1 MPSFHVRVR
10 RPLMPVV
17 LTAIL
22 VAGTFTLRAQSV
34 NVLLVRGDSLLDVGK
49 PQKAL
54 DVFDQAVKKE
64 STTNTLLS
72 RARAFEALNRMD
84 RFLLDVDKALKL
96 DSSSGEAHF
105 QRARY
110 ALRATDTPKA
120 EYHVTKAIELLK
132 SERARARAL
141 NIRGEVRAEDRRNV
155 DAIADFE
162 RAIEYGVEEVQ
173 PMRTLA
179 RLYDGEQR
187 HADALRVLERL
198 CDLEPSELGH
208 WSNRGYELTMLER
221 YDDALKA
228 LERALMYDKDEPVA
242 LSNRAYTY
250 VRMGRN
256 DEAWADVERSIKNF
270 PSNAHALR
278 TRAILRLRK
287 GEREKACQDL
297 SIARALA
304 DIPEVDQLWLE
315 QCGGVKPKR

>member
-1 MPSFHVRVR
+1 MQTA
-10 RPLMPVV
+10 

-22 VAGTFTLRAQSV
+22 ISGTLASQAQSV
-34 NVLLVRGDSLLDVGK
+34 NLLLVRGDSLLDAGK

-54 DVFDQAVKKE
+54 DIFDQAVRKE
-64 STTNTLLS
+64 STTSTLLS

-110 ALRATDTPKA
+110 ALRATDTPRA

-141 NIRGEVRAEDRRNV
+141 NIRGEVRAEDRRNAE
-155 DAIADFE
+155 AIVDFE
-162 RAIEYGVEEVQ
+162 RAIEYGLEEAQ

-250 VRMGRN
+250 LRMGRN
-256 DEAWADVERSIKNF
+256 EEAWTDVERSIKNF

-287 GEREKACQDL
+287 GEREKSCQDL

-315 QCGGVKPKR
+315 HCGGVKPKR